1 MRLGDEGS
9 KVTETS
15 ASKTGS
21 GDRAH
26 LDHVHDAGL
35 AIQVPGWSGPMRQ
48 KPRSET
54 GARYMITKRLTMSL
68 LMWARWEA

>member
-1 MRLGDEGS
+1 MRLGDDRS

-15 ASKTGS
+15 TSMTGS

-26 LDHVHDAGL
+26 LDRGHDPGL

-48 KPRSET
+48 KPRSES
-54 GARYMITKRLTMSL
+54 GARYMITEYFTMSL
-68 LMWARWEA
+68 LTWAGWEA